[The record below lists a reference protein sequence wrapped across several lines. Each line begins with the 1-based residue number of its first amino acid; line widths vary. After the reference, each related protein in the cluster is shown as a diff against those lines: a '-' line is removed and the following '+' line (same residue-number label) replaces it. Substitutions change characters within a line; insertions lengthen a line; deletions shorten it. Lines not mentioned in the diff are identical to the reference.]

1 MMELYRKYRP
11 TRLKDVLGQPEAV
24 NILRKKIKSESV
36 PHAILFHGPPGTG
49 KTTLARIIAKHVK
62 CSDYDLQEKNT
73 ADYRGIDSIREIR
86 NSVNQ
91 APMSGESRVWIL
103 DEVHKA
109 TNDAQNAM
117 LKLLE
122 EPPDHVYFI
131 LCTTDPQKLLSTI
144 LQRCT
149 VIRLLPIPFE
159 DIRDIVKNV
168 CHQENI
174 KLSKKVFERL
184 IEYAEGSAREALQ
197 ILDKI
202 YQLEDERE
210 QLDAIEKASVK
221 TQAITIARMLLNT
234 KTKWKQISPILKEL
248 ENEDAE
254 QIRYMILGYGRA
266 VLLSKDT
273 PRAFRMI
280 ESFRDNFY
288 DSKFSGVVA
297 ACYEVI
303 QGG

>member
-1 MMELYRKYRP
+1 MELYRKYRP
-11 TRLKDVLGQPEAV
+11 KRLKDVKGQTEAV
-24 NILRKKIKSESV
+24 NILKKKIEAGSI

-49 KTTLARIIAKHVK
+49 KTTLARIIARHVK
-62 CSDYDLQEKNT
+62 CSQYDFQENNT

-86 NSVNQ
+86 NVIHQ
-91 APMSGESRVWIL
+91 APINGQSRVWLL

-131 LCTTDPQKLLSTI
+131 LCTTEPQKLISTI
-144 LQRCT
+144 QQRCT
-149 VIRLLPIPFE
+149 VIRLLPIPPD
-159 DIRDIVKNV
+159 DIEKIVKNV
-168 CHQENI
+168 CKQEHI
-174 KLSKKVFERL
+174 KLSDKVLEKL
-184 IEYAEGSAREALQ
+184 VEYAEGSAREALQ

-202 YQLEDERE
+202 YQLDSKSE
-210 QLDAIEKASVK
+210 QMAAIEKASV
-221 TQAITIARMLLNT
+221 TAQVITIARQLLNP
-234 KTKWKQISPILKEL
+234 KTKWKQISPTLKQL

-254 QIRYMILGYGRA
+254 QIRYIVLGYAKA
-266 VLLSKDT
+266 VLLNKDT

-280 ESFRDNFY
+280 EAFRDNFY
-288 DSKFSGVVA
+288 DCKFAGIVA

>member
-1 MMELYRKYRP
+1 MELYRKYRP

>member
-1 MMELYRKYRP
+1 
-11 TRLKDVLGQPEAV
+11 LKDVLGQDEAV
-24 NILRKKIKSESV
+24 NILRKKIKSQSI

-49 KTTLARIIAKHVK
+49 KTTLARIIAKQVG
-62 CSDYDLQEKNT
+62 CSEYDLQEKNT
-73 ADYRGIDSIREIR
+73 ADYRGIDSVRDIR
-86 NSVNQ
+86 SSMSQ
-91 APMSGESRVWIL
+91 APMNGESRVWIL

-131 LCTTDPQKLLSTI
+131 LCTTEPQKLIPTI
-144 LQRCT
+144 VQRCT
-149 VIRLLPIPFE
+149 VIRLLPIPSE
-159 DIRDIVKNV
+159 DVEAIVKNV
-168 CHQENI
+168 CEQEHI
-174 KLSKKVFERL
+174 KLSKKVFTQL

-202 YQLEDERE
+202 YQLENEDE
-210 QLDAIEKASVK
+210 QLDAVEKASVK
-221 TQAITIARMLLNT
+221 AQAITIARMLLNT
-234 KTKWKQISPILKEL
+234 KTRWKQISPILKEL

-254 QIRYMILGYGRA
+254 QIRWMILGYGKS

-280 ESFRDNFY
+280 EAFRDHFY
-288 DSKFSGVVA
+288 DCKFAGVVA